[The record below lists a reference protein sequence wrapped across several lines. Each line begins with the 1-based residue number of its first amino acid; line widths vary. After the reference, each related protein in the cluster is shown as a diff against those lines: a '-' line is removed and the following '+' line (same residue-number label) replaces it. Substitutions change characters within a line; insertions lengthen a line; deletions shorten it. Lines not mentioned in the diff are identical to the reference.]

1 MPFARFTLAALAA
14 LAACGPIVPRG
25 GERAFVDGQP
35 LTVASSEV
43 ALASDRFREFTGGGV
58 ADLYAVL
65 RPAGTVTAVCGYARV
80 RGNGVSERVFDN
92 AFEDVAVRIPG
103 TRLVGATDYFPVVR
117 ADSPA
122 PAVLPCYTTRVAWTD
137 EVAEATPDFDYNCR
151 DGSDERRRNGI
162 LVSHGSDNN
171 CPIFEERIS
180 FDF

>member
-1 MPFARFTLAALAA
+1 MSLARFALATLAA
-14 LAACGPIVPRG
+14 LAACGSVVPRG
-25 GERAFVDGQP
+25 GERAFVDGQA

-43 ALASDRFREFTGGGV
+43 ALVSDRFREFTGGGV

-65 RPAGTVTAVCGYARV
+65 RPAGSVTAVCGYARV
-80 RGNGVSERVFDN
+80 RGNGVSQRVFDN

-122 PAVLPCYTTRVAWTD
+122 PDILPCYATRVAWTE

-151 DGSDERRRNGI
+151 DGDDERRRNGI
-162 LVSHGSDNN
+162 VVDILNDRD